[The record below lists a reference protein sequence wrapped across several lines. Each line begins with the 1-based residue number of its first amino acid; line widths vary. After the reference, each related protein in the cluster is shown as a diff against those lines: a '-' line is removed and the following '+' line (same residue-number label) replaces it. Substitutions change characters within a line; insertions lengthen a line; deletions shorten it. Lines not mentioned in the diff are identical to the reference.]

1 MGETAGKEAGGIYDK
16 AEANQGPSALG
27 GHSVDQ
33 HPGGMQDFG
42 AQSLDVLARDEC
54 LTLLATTPIGRIV
67 FTERALP
74 AVRLVNFVLHGDQIV
89 IRTGE
94 GNKLLSAVRHAVVAF
109 EADEVD
115 YRTRTGWSVTV
126 IGHARQVNDPAE
138 FARLRELLPGSW
150 SPGLREHLIC
160 VGVELVSG
168 RRLDN
173 VLPAEELT

>member
-1 MGETAGKEAGGIYDK
+1 MGAGGIYGE
-16 AEANQGPSALG
+16 AEANQGLSALG
-27 GHSVDQ
+27 GQSADQ

-74 AVRLVNFVLHGDQIV
+74 AVRLVNFILHGDQIV

-94 GNKLLSAVRHAVVAF
+94 GSKLLSAVRHAVVAF

-115 YRTRTGWSVTV
+115 YRARTGWSVTV
-126 IGHARQVNDPAE
+126 IGHARQVTDPAE
-138 FARLRELLPGSW
+138 MAELGGLLPASW
-150 SPGLREHLIC
+150 APGPREHLIC
-160 VGVELVSG
+160 IAAELVSG
-168 RRLDN
+168 RRLHT
-173 VLPAEELT
+173 LPAEELT